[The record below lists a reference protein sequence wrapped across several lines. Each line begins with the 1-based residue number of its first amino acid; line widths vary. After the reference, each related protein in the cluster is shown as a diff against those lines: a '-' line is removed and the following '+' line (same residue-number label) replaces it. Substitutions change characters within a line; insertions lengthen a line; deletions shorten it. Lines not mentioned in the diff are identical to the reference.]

1 MYLITTEKSIATGDN
16 IIANEI
22 LTTMLSLVGGIE
34 VGHGRYIRIII
45 IISFD
50 CSRVKVRP
58 FSLTPHTIMIMK
70 VMMTPLTLA
79 TLNLQTLMVPMI
91 GHSNMK

>member
-1 MYLITTEKSIATGDN
+1 
-16 IIANEI
+16 
-22 LTTMLSLVGGIE
+22 MLSLVGGIE
-34 VGHGRYIRIII
+34 VGHGRYMHII

-58 FSLTPHTIMIMK
+58 FSLTPHMIMVVK
-70 VMMTPLTLA
+70 VMMTPLTSA

>member
-1 MYLITTEKSIATGDN
+1 
-16 IIANEI
+16 
-22 LTTMLSLVGGIE
+22 MLSLVGGIE
-34 VGHGRYIRIII
+34 VGHGRYMHIIV

-58 FSLTPHTIMIMK
+58 FSFTPHMIMIVK
-70 VMMTPLTLA
+70 VMMTPLTSA
-79 TLNLQTLMVPMI
+79 TLNLRTLMVPMI